1 MPLGSFNVDLMNAF
15 QQKLGY
21 DLIILQ
27 FGTNV
32 LNYGS
37 LNYSWYERKMT
48 SVVKHVKECFPG
60 AAIAVARIF
69 FDGARDL
76 NARTPVRWG
85 GREYLL
91 EPTNL

>member
-1 MPLGSFNVDLMNAF
+1 MNFDDGKGVHVDNFSSRGNSGLPLSNLNKDLMNAF

-37 LNYSWYERKMT
+37 LNYGWYEK
-48 SVVKHVKECFPG
+48 K
-60 AAIAVARIF
+60 
-69 FDGARDL
+69 
-76 NARTPVRWG
+76 
-85 GREYLL
+85 
-91 EPTNL
+91 